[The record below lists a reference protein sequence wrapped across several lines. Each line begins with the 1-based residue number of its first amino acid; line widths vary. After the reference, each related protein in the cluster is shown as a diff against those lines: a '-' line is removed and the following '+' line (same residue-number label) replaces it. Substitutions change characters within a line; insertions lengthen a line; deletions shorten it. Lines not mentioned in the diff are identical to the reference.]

1 MSQSNIT
8 QAMDLL
14 AGEILRFAKDQSS
27 NRYILGGFSRRRFAY
42 ALLARQCRAES
53 NADSVET
60 LTEVRRRIER
70 QGVMSYGASAR
81 HIMWLR
87 KEALAE
93 DALANSLSVVP
104 TLRLTPKMTSY
115 VLAHADTWFRAST
128 LLGLSATPQ
137 SGCQPTELSLR
148 EQQARLI
155 ALDDTYN
162 RLTDTQWRERIQ
174 SLPQGLNALGA
185 DVLLFEVW
193 RLSQITSA
201 DSGFKLNKAAL
212 ARLAGRSRSSCSQWI
227 SALVQARQLRK
238 EYRGYQITDLG
249 SATFLGIVEQQ
260 LRAYEYAGS
269 ISRQ

>member
-1 MSQSNIT
+1 MPQSNIS

-14 AGEILRFAKDQSS
+14 AGKILQFAIEHPN
-27 NRYILGGFSRRRFAY
+27 NRYVLGGFSRRRLAC
-42 ALLARQCRAES
+42 ALLARQYRAAA
-53 NADSVET
+53 NPDSVET
-60 LTEVRRRIER
+60 VTEVRRRIER

-81 HIMWLR
+81 HIMWLEE
-87 KEALAE
+87 KALVE
-93 DALANSLSVVP
+93 YALANSLSVVP
-104 TLRLTPKMTSY
+104 RLRLKSKMASY
-115 VLAHADTWFRAST
+115 VLAHADVWFRAGA
-128 LLGLSATPQ
+128 LLRLSATPQ
-137 SGCQPTELSLR
+137 SGCQPTEMSLK

-174 SLPQGLNALGA
+174 SLPQGLNTLGA

-227 SALVQARQLRK
+227 SALVKARQLRV
-238 EYRGYQITDLG
+238 ENHGYQITDLG
-249 SATFLGIVEQQ
+249 RATFLGIVEQQ
-260 LRAYEYAGS
+260 LQAHEYAWS
-269 ISRQ
+269 ISGQ

>member
-1 MSQSNIT
+1 MPQSNIT
-8 QAMDLL
+8 QAIDLL
-14 AGEILRFAKDQSS
+14 AGEILQFAKDQAG

-42 ALLARQCRAES
+42 AVLARQYRAEA
-53 NADSVET
+53 NADSVQT

-87 KEALAE
+87 KAALAE
-93 DALANSLSVVP
+93 DAPANSLSVVP

-137 SGCQPTELSLR
+137 SGCQPTELSLK
-148 EQQARLI
+148 EQQARLV

-185 DVLLFEVW
+185 DVLLFQVW

-227 SALVQARQLRK
+227 SALVRARQLRM
-238 EYRGYQITDLG
+238 ECSDYQITDLG
-249 SATFLGIVEQQ
+249 RATFSGIVEQQ

-269 ISRQ
+269 ISLQ